1 MEDCTIQ
8 GTSPPTLEDIEK
20 KLNDIKEA
28 VNYEF
33 KEADIDQVRMILN
46 ATWSWMYWMKI
57 LQMLQE
63 KYRFRKS
70 PYNYAMRK
78 TQLMKERDMAL
89 LK

>member
-46 ATWSWMYWMKI
+46 ATWK
-57 LQMLQE
+57 
-63 KYRFRKS
+63 
-70 PYNYAMRK
+70 
-78 TQLMKERDMAL
+78 LM
-89 LK
+89 

>member
-1 MEDCTIQ
+1 
-8 GTSPPTLEDIEK
+8 
-20 KLNDIKEA
+20 
-28 VNYEF
+28 
-33 KEADIDQVRMILN
+33 
-46 ATWSWMYWMKI
+46 MKI

>member
-28 VNYEF
+28 VNDEF